1 MRRAAVPFHVSQR
14 LSDCMRDFNASSFE
28 SKNSQEEENQFPAQ
42 ELRTISLSAGQK
54 LAAEAFQE
62 SDGCPHPTVTL
73 QVSRPPAGEEQL
85 QGMWECLFGK
95 LQRQQSLP
103 VSVPGS
109 VEGQL
114 ILSPCVMS
122 SEQQNKDKDKN
133 CRERS

>member
-1 MRRAAVPFHVSQR
+1 M
-14 LSDCMRDFNASSFE
+14 NADSSNLVTIHTG
-28 SKNSQEEENQFPAQ
+28 SRQCGQNSQDGETRFLAQ
-42 ELRTISLSAGQK
+42 ELRTISL
-54 LAAEAFQE
+54 LAAEAFQQP
-62 SDGCPHPTVTL
+62 DGCPHPIVTVSA
-73 QVSRPPAGEEQL
+73 SRPPTAEERL

-133 CRERS
+133 GRERS

>member
-1 MRRAAVPFHVSQR
+1 LTAPVWLPFTQAAGRVGRIPRTGGRKAVS
-14 LSDCMRDFNASSFE
+14 SSGTKE
-28 SKNSQEEENQFPAQ
+28 H
-42 ELRTISLSAGQK
+42 LSAGW
-54 LAAEAFQE
+54 A
-62 SDGCPHPTVTL
+62 DGCPHPVVTVSA
-73 QVSRPPAGEEQL
+73 SRPPPAEERL

>member
-1 MRRAAVPFHVSQR
+1 MWAEFPGGRKPVSSTGTKDH
-14 LSDCMRDFNASSFE
+14 LSVGWAE
-28 SKNSQEEENQFPAQ
+28 
-42 ELRTISLSAGQK
+42 T
-54 LAAEAFQE
+54 AAEAFQE

-73 QVSRPPAGEEQL
+73 RVSRPPAGEERL

-133 CRERS
+133 CREKS